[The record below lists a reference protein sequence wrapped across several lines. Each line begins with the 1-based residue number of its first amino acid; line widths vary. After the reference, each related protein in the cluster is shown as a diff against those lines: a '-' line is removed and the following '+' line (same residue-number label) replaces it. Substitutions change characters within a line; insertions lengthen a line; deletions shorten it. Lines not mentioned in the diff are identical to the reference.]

1 MKFIRR
7 GFGRKRLA
15 VAESWALARGLS
27 ALTVRS
33 NTVRPLSHRFYES
46 LGCSRS
52 KTQHVY
58 SKAITPNPENTER
71 HQALSG
77 VKT

>member
-7 GFGRKRLA
+7 GLGRKLVA

-27 ALTVRS
+27 SLTVRS
-33 NTVRPLSHRFYES
+33 NTVRALSHRFYES
-46 LGCSRS
+46 LGHSRS

-58 SKAITPNPENTER
+58 SKVVTPNPENTER